1 VTVAQATGFVEVGDR
16 CFVRRYPEWDVS
28 VGLVVGAEG
37 LAVVDTRASAGQG
50 SELLDDVRRFAA
62 GSTVRWVVNT
72 HVHFDH
78 TFGNVSMGAATIYAH
93 ENAASALAEHA
104 ADIRRQIEADPGPDP
119 EYPAITAQVLAEVC
133 STEPRRPDAV
143 FSSVRTIDLGDR
155 LIELMHPGRGH
166 TDGDIVARVA
176 DADVLF
182 GGDLLEE
189 SGPPSFGSDSFP
201 LDWAASLDLV
211 VGLLTDRTVI
221 VPGHG
226 APVDRAFVQAQ
237 RAEIA
242 DVSNLIR
249 GLHAQGVAIDEAA
262 AAGGDGWP
270 YPPST
275 VEGAVRRGYAQLTG
289 AA

>member
-1 VTVAQATGFVEVGDR
+1 MSVAYGKGFVEVGDR
-16 CFVRRYPEWDVS
+16 CFVARYPQWDVN
-28 VGLVVGAEG
+28 VGLVVGSDG
-37 LAVVDTRASAGQG
+37 LVVIDTRATARQGQ
-50 SELLDDVRRFAA
+50 EVLDDVRRLRPD
-62 GSTVRWVVNT
+62 SSVRWVVNT

-78 TFGNVSMGAATIYAH
+78 TFGNVSMADATIHAH
-93 ENAASALAEHA
+93 ENAARTFSEHA
-104 ADIRRQIEADPGPDP
+104 ADIRRQIAADPQPAPDQ
-119 EYPAITAQVLAEVC
+119 PAITADVLEGVLT
-133 STEPRRPDAV
+133 SPLRPPDVV
-143 FSSVRTIDLGDR
+143 FSSVRTMDLGDR
-155 LIELMHPGRGH
+155 LIELMHPGPGH

-249 GLHAQGVAIDEAA
+249 GLHAQGVGVEQAV

-270 YPPST
+270 FARAT
-275 VEGAVRRGYAQLTG
+275 IEGAVRRGYAQLTG
-289 AA
+289 LS

>member
-1 VTVAQATGFVEVGDR
+1 MDVAYGKGFVEVGER
-16 CFVRRYPEWDVS
+16 CFVARYPQWDVN
-28 VGLVVGAEG
+28 VGLVAGSDG
-37 LAVVDTRASAGQG
+37 LVVIDTRAGVGQG
-50 SELLDDVRRFAA
+50 QEVLDDVGRLGLAA
-62 GSTVRWVVNT
+62 GVRWVVNT

-78 TFGNVSMGAATIYAH
+78 TFGNASMGDATIHAH
-93 ENAASALAEHA
+93 ENAARAFSEHA
-104 ADIRRQIEADPGPDP
+104 AEIRRQVEADPEPDP
-119 EYPAITAQVLAEVC
+119 DQPEITAEVLDGVLTTPLRA
-133 STEPRRPDAV
+133 PDVV

-155 LIELMHPGRGH
+155 LIELMHPGPGH

-182 GGDLLEE
+182 GGDLVEE

-226 APVDRAFVQAQ
+226 APVDRAFVQTQ

-242 DVSNLIR
+242 DVSNLVR
-249 GLHAQGVAIDEAA
+249 GLHAQGVGVEQAV
-262 AAGGDGWP
+262 AAGGDDWP
-270 YPPST
+270 FAAAT
-275 VEGAVRRGYAQLTG
+275 IEGAVRRGYAQLTNVG
-289 AA
+289 